1 MALQKTFNLPN
12 GATGNY
18 IQVGPFTSDR
28 VTKTASADFLLFASA
43 AWAAAHPEAPLCV
56 IARLALSG
64 AKWEERL
71 AESVLAELEDA
82 GSNPVV
88 HQFYEAAK
96 AGEPLRAGGGLTQAE
111 ATLTDATDV

>member
-28 VTKTASADFLLFASA
+28 ITKTATADFLLFASA
-43 AWAAAHPEAPLCV
+43 AWAEAHPDAPLCV
-56 IARLALSG
+56 IARLRLSD
-64 AKWEERL
+64 AKWDQWL

-96 AGEPLRAGGGLTQAE
+96 AGEPLRAGGGLSQSDV
-111 ATLTDATDV
+111 TLTDATDA